1 MSNKDLIAIFEYM
14 EKEKGISRDR
24 VAEAIKESLIVA
36 ARSSLCEHNEVDIS
50 IDPRT
55 GEIEVLAKK
64 QVVEEVDDPA
74 DQISLDD
81 ALQLHPESEV
91 GDWLEVGV
99 TPKDFGRIAAQKAR
113 QIISS
118 KLRFLEKEVVNS
130 EYRDR
135 IGEVIS
141 GTVKRFARRGDIIV
155 DLGKVEAL
163 MPGNEYPR
171 GERYQAG
178 DRVVALLCDVQ
189 DTLNG
194 GAEVILSRSRAE
206 FVYHLM
212 EQEVPEVSEETIQI
226 VKIVREA
233 GYRTKMTVSSHDER
247 IDPVGACV
255 GMRGARIK
263 NVIRE
268 LNNEKIDIIPHS
280 QNPVE
285 LVYRALDPIEP
296 KKIDVNLEQQKLTIV
311 VDEEDYPLVIG
322 KRGMNAR
329 LCGDLIDCEVEV
341 IRTGIYQRQ
350 IAMQRRQLAESEDPS
365 LDEPL
370 QLEGLNQLIVDH
382 LVDAG
387 FSTARKLLQ
396 AQPEELAAVPGVT
409 LVVIDQIFEMINT
422 NREANFDQESEA

>member
-1 MSNKDLIAIFEYM
+1 MSNKDLVAIFEYM
-14 EKEKGISRDR
+14 EKEKGISRER

-64 QVVEEVDDPA
+64 QVVDVVDDSA

-81 ALQLHPESEV
+81 ALFLHPESEV

-113 QIISS
+113 QVIAS
-118 KLRFLEKEVVNS
+118 KLRFLEKEVINA

-141 GTVKRFARRGDIIV
+141 GTVKRFARRGDVLV

-163 MPGNEYPR
+163 LPGNEYPR
-171 GERYQAG
+171 GERYQIG

-189 DTLNG
+189 ETAAG
-194 GAEVILSRSRAE
+194 GAEVILSRNRAE
-206 FVYHLM
+206 FVYHLL
-212 EQEVPEVSEETIQI
+212 EQEVPEISEETIQI
-226 VKIVREA
+226 VKIVREP
-233 GYRTKMTVSSHDER
+233 GYRTKMSVSSQDER

-255 GMRGARIK
+255 GMRGSRIK

-280 QNPVE
+280 TDPQE
-285 LVYRALDPIEP
+285 LMYRALSPVEP
-296 KKIDVNLEQQKLTIV
+296 KKIDINLEAMKLTIV
-311 VDEEDYPLVIG
+311 VDEEEYPLVIG

-341 IRTGIYQRQ
+341 VRTGIYQRQ
-350 IAMQRRQLAESEDPS
+350 IAMQRRQLAESEDSS

-370 QLEGLNQLIVDH
+370 KLNGMNRLIVDH
-382 LVDAG
+382 LINAG
-387 FSTARKLLQ
+387 FDTPRKLLQ
-396 AQPEELAAVPGVT
+396 ALPEDLTAVPGVT
-409 LVVIDQIFEMINT
+409 LNVIDQIFEMINT
-422 NREANFDQESEA
+422 NREANLDQESEA